1 MSNVEPAAI
10 LQMDNE
16 SFVRLSTYIT
26 DMYGIKLPPVK
37 KAMLESRLGKKVK
50 QLGMNSY
57 R

>member
-26 DMYGIKLPPVK
+26 GMYGIKLPPVK
-37 KAMLESRLGKKVK
+37 KAMLESRLGKKGEAARHE
-50 QLGMNSY
+50 QL
-57 R
+57 